1 MQSWRPE
8 FDPGTHEKLGLV
20 VCAFILALDGSLG
33 FTGQF
38 AQLSEFLAKGRPC
51 LKK

>member
-38 AQLSEFLAKGRPC
+38 AQLSEFLAKGRLC